1 MAEVGSIFKSGTLC
15 NLEDFKILF
24 LQQMLRIF
32 YFFTSNRVHD
42 CFSGLLPKKTA
53 EIAWTDMNSRSNV
66 L

>member
-32 YFFTSNRVHD
+32 YF
-42 CFSGLLPKKTA
+42 LLVIVSMIVFPVFCLKK
-53 EIAWTDMNSRSNV
+53 R
-66 L
+66 LR

>member
-32 YFFTSNRVHD
+32 YF
-42 CFSGLLPKKTA
+42 LLVIVSMIVFPVFCLKTA